1 MYNFIK
7 ILDTILANY
16 LNLLNKLYKNNK
28 VYLLLLLYVTYN
40 ILSTLL
46 TLIFR
51 RKVDLTT
58 NWLKDARKKY
68 GIREHPPPFIDK
80 NPPPGFN
87 GGGWYGYGSE
97 FNTPEYN
104 SIPLRGNHDRDREGS
119 RMMRG
124 WWPEFNWFEYPGTNN
139 KNKVYKRA
147 DQDITRILYNNKG
160 EILSI
165 ICPQLG
171 CCVPGLGCVR
181 IEVTVTHV
189 KGWIDEKNKKCRGNI
204 KVVVQVWIDNYSKE
218 NPPGFIK
225 YITNNY
231 KGNLPFNKKNAIQIK
246 CYANKENTNELI
258 ELQDMNDIIP
268 NLHPEAYMV
277 VGFKKLYV
285 GPISNDKNY
294 LINKLIID
302 TASIAKSNFFKKNNI
317 ISWTVYFTH
326 PELVNMNEYLK
337 HVKELKH
344 SIELTKNNPLR
355 QKHVP
360 ILNEYGEIPS
370 INLELLNEIINKII

>member
-1 MYNFIK
+1 
-7 ILDTILANY
+7 
-16 LNLLNKLYKNNK
+16 
-28 VYLLLLLYVTYN
+28 
-40 ILSTLL
+40 
-46 TLIFR
+46 
-51 RKVDLTT
+51 
-58 NWLKDARKKY
+58 
-68 GIREHPPPFIDK
+68 
-80 NPPPGFN
+80 
-87 GGGWYGYGSE
+87 
-97 FNTPEYN
+97 
-104 SIPLRGNHDRDREGS
+104 
-119 RMMRG
+119 
-124 WWPEFNWFEYPGTNN
+124 
-139 KNKVYKRA
+139 
-147 DQDITRILYNNKG
+147 
-160 EILSI
+160 
-165 ICPQLG
+165 
-171 CCVPGLGCVR
+171 
-181 IEVTVTHV
+181 
-189 KGWIDEKNKKCRGNI
+189 
-204 KVVVQVWIDNYSKE
+204 
-218 NPPGFIK
+218 
-225 YITNNY
+225 
-231 KGNLPFNKKNAIQIK
+231 
-246 CYANKENTNELI
+246 
-258 ELQDMNDIIP
+258 MNDIIP

>member
-16 LNLLNKLYKNNK
+16 INLLNKLYKNNK
-28 VYLLLLLYVTYN
+28 FYLLLLLYATYN
-40 ILSTLL
+40 ILSILL
-46 TLIFR
+46 TLLFR
-51 RKVDLTT
+51 RKVNLTT

-68 GIREHPPPFIDK
+68 GIKEHPPPFIDK
-80 NPPPGFN
+80 KIPPGFI
-87 GGGWYGYGSE
+87 GGGYGYNSE
-97 FNTPEYN
+97 FNTFEYN
-104 SIPLRGNHDRDREGS
+104 NIPLRGNHDRDNEGT

-124 WWPEFNWFEYPGTNN
+124 WWPEFNWFEYPGTKY

-147 DQDITRILYNNKG
+147 DQDITRILYNNRG

-165 ICPQLG
+165 ICPQFGMCISHLG
-171 CCVPGLGCVR
+171 CLR

-189 KGWIDEKNKKCRGNI
+189 KGWINENNKKCRGNI
-204 KVVVQVWIDNYSKE
+204 KVVVQVWIDNFSKE
-218 NPPGFIK
+218 NPPGLIK
-225 YITNNY
+225 YITDNY

-258 ELQDMNDIIP
+258 ELQDMNNIIP
-268 NLHPEAYMV
+268 NLHPEANMI
-277 VGFKKLYV
+277 VGFKELYV
-285 GPISNDKNY
+285 GPISNDENY

-302 TASIAKSNFFKKNNI
+302 SASIAESNFFKKNNI

-344 SIELTKNNPLR
+344 SIEVTKNNPLR

-370 INLELLNEIINKII
+370 IQIELLNELVNKII